1 MRAILNSVVRDSLS
15 EGDFVQR
22 REGVEEE
29 SYGIFWEKMILS
41 RENISEQAI
50 PEARTHLMCLRKRKE
65 VTEGM

>member
-1 MRAILNSVVRDSLS
+1 MRHN
-15 EGDFVQR
+15 
-22 REGVEEE
+22 
-29 SYGIFWEKMILS
+29 WEKMILS